1 MFLFPVMTDMQSD
14 LSTSLLKVK
23 KFFLQVPVNMSTSRR
38 RQDWPALI
46 FFFFI
51 ETFEKTGSFGYR
63 EFPTATVFFLLSHKN
78 SVNVAEDVP
87 AASHHGGGGGNLEE
101 VLEEVERLRL
111 LQQQQQQLRHLGGG
125 GGRPIQLSRRS
136 DGGGQEEEE
145 QEEQDKRPVNM
156 TKMV

>member
-1 MFLFPVMTDMQSD
+1 MTDMKSD

-23 KFFLQVPVNMSTSRR
+23 NSFFTSSGQHVYFPSKAGLTSTY
-38 RQDWPALI
+38 

-51 ETFEKTGSFGYR
+51 ETLDKKTGSFGYS

-125 GGRPIQLSRRS
+125 GGGGRPIQLSRRS